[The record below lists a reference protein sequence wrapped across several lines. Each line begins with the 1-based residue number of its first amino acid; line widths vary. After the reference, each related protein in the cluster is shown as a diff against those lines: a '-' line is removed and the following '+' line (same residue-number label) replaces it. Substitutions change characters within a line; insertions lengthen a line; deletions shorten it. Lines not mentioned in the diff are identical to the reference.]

1 MEKWRQ
7 KVRDILYQ
15 NRDEIDDRVQN
26 GIELY
31 RKGYL
36 KLHFVDKDG
45 RPVQN
50 VHIHGE
56 LKKHLFHF
64 GANIFMLKELE
75 TPEKNRQ
82 YEEYFKELFN
92 MATLPFYWKDLE
104 PEQGHPRYAIG
115 SSRVYRRPPIELC
128 LDFCEKNGIEPKEH
142 CLNYDQWSPDWLDRH
157 DISEIKYQLEKR
169 FAETAKLY
177 STRIHDWEIT
187 NETFFNN
194 NVTDFYFSDDYVE
207 WSYRTADKYFKKNAL
222 IINEA
227 MDASW
232 IYFRENRT
240 QYYMQIERL
249 LNMGCRVDKIGMQYH
264 MFWER
269 EAALPYLAIAY
280 DLKRFAHILDRYS
293 EFNRPMQITEITI
306 PAYTTQAADEEL
318 QAEILT
324 RLYKLWFS
332 HPKMEAIIY
341 WNMVDGYAAYA
352 PQGSEEG
359 ENYYH
364 GGLLRYDFTKK
375 PAYDALHN
383 LIHKEWHTVIDGLAT
398 KGEYTFKGFY
408 GEYELEATV
417 NGKVFPFKVTLSPK
431 DNDEKVIVL

>member
-7 KVRDILYQ
+7 QVREMLYQ
-15 NRDEIDDRVQN
+15 NCEEIDDRIQS

-31 RKGYL
+31 RKGYQ

-45 RPVQN
+45 RPVTN
-50 VHIHGE
+50 VRVRGE
-56 LKKHLFHF
+56 LKKHAFYF
-64 GANIFMLKELE
+64 GANLFMLDELE
-75 TPEKNRQ
+75 TPEKNAR
-82 YEEYFKELFN
+82 YREDFKKMFN

-104 PEQGHPRYAIG
+104 PEQGHPRYAKD
-115 SSRVYRRPPIELC
+115 SCRVYRRPPIDLC
-128 LDFCEKNGIEPKEH
+128 LEYCEQNGITPKEH

-157 DISEIKYQLEKR
+157 DITEIKYRLEKR
-169 FAETAKLY
+169 FAETAERY
-177 STRIHDWEIT
+177 STRIRDWEIT
-187 NETFFNN
+187 NETFFDN
-194 NVTDFYFSDDYVE
+194 NVTDFYFADDYDE
-207 WSYRTADKYFKKNAL
+207 WSYRTADKYFRKNQL

-232 IYFRENRT
+232 ILFRENRT

-249 LNMGCRVDKIGMQYH
+249 LRKGCRIDKIGMQYH

-269 EAALPYLAIAY
+269 EAALPYLSVAY
-280 DLKRFAHILDRYS
+280 DLKRFLRVMDRYA
-293 EFNRPMQITEITI
+293 EFGRPMQITEITI
-306 PAYTTQAADEEL
+306 PAYTTQAEDEQL

-324 RLYKLWFS
+324 RLYQLWFS

-364 GGLLRYDFTKK
+364 GGLLHYDFSKK
-375 PAYDALHN
+375 PAYDALYD
-383 LIHKEWHTVIDGLAT
+383 LIHRQWHTTVDGNAADGSYL
-398 KGEYTFKGFY
+398 FKGFY
-408 GEYELEATV
+408 GDYELEATV
-417 NGKVFPFKVTLSPK
+417 DGKAVPVKFTLST
-431 DNDEKVIVL
+431 NGQNEMTITL